1 MAREREY
8 IQRRSGTTGRS
19 TVGRSRKQQGP
30 PPFLLLALALIIVIV
45 LVVLIAH
52 FVRSAGNEEPDSS
65 NPSSSSSQVSSQIP
79 DQSSQSGLT
88 SSPEISSTPALTPPP
103 EKVPDGDP
111 EKLDALLKIG
121 DTGYEWYNF
130 VEDRANQ
137 YITTVSNLG
146 TALSGSAT
154 LYDMV
159 IPTSMDIML
168 PESYIEQNNI
178 QSQNQSKAIDYIYSS
193 INAMNPNVKTVPIF
207 DALKL
212 HNNEYLYFRTD
223 HHWTQLGAYYAYAE
237 LCNAKGIA
245 ANPLD
250 SYEKKEYPGF
260 LGSFYNDC
268 LSAEMQSNPDTV
280 EAYVSSASTSLT
292 FTDASGNVTYGW
304 PVIQDG
310 TDYSTGNKYLI
321 FCAADQPYEEI
332 TNYDLSDGSACLV
345 VKESFG
351 NVLIPFLTDHYQTV
365 YVVDYRYYTGN
376 IVSLAQEKNVSDVFL
391 LNNISM
397 TRNES
402 LISDL
407 TNSF

>member
-1 MAREREY
+1 MARERDY
-8 IQRRSGTTGRS
+8 IQRRSGIVSGR
-19 TVGRSRKQQGP
+19 GRKKAGP
-30 PPFLLLALALIIVIV
+30 PPFIILALILILVIV
-45 LVVLIAH
+45 AVVLIAH
-52 FVRSAGNEEPDSS
+52 FVRSSGGQKPPVSS
-65 NPSSSSSQVSSQIP
+65 SPSSSQVSSQVP
-79 DQSSQSGLT
+79 GQSSDPT
-88 SSPEISSTPALTPPP
+88 SSQPVSSTPGALTPPP
-103 EKVPDGDP
+103 EKTPVGNP
-111 EKLDALLKIG
+111 EKLEALLKIG

-130 VEDRANQ
+130 VEERANE

-146 TALSGSAT
+146 TALNGSAT

-178 QSQNQSKAIDYIYSS
+178 QSQNQKKAIEYIYSS
-193 INAMNPNVKTVPIF
+193 INAMNSSVKTVPIF

-237 LCNAKGIA
+237 LCKAKGITP
-245 ANPLD
+245 NPLD
-250 SYEKKEYPGF
+250 SYEKTEYPGF

-268 LSAEMQSNPDTV
+268 LSTDMENHPDTV
-280 EAYVSSASTSLT
+280 EAYRSNANTSLT
-292 FTDASGNVTYGW
+292 YTDASGNVVSGW

-310 TDYSTGNKYLI
+310 TDYSSGNKYLI

-332 TNYDLSDGSACLV
+332 VNSDLSDGSACVV

-351 NVLIPFLTDHYQTV
+351 NALIPFLTDHYQNV
-365 YVVDYRYYTGN
+365 YVVDYRYYTGS
-376 IVSLAQEKNVSDVFL
+376 IVSLAQEKNASDVFL

-407 TNSF
+407 AHSF